1 MCADKLIIFIKKM
14 VDSSNIFVLEDF
26 ESHINK
32 TYIYNFPIE
41 EVYKAFTDKELLL
54 KICEYKIH
62 ISNTLR
68 DTFIEDEGNELS
80 LVIEG
85 KHTIILR
92 IIKVVKSK
100 FYYQIKAKTIQHPLD
115 YIPFTIIFEL
125 FWDSIKEVTIFNGQI
140 NISKFSSQEKAI
152 SIFKKA
158 RIFPTEEI
166 DEYLKSTVKNL
177 EQDESVL
184 VNVNIDTFW
193 DFILKLENI
202 QMFLNMPNTEVSNE
216 GNNII
221 KFVDKE
227 NKNIIR
233 LIEREKKIEDSNYTL
248 FLESF
253 DSILPMPLQSMQI
266 QLVKV
271 NDDSTLIIYKHIIL
285 DYIPYNALRSN
296 SGNKQKILKKLKK
309 LLENKKEGKEIKTS
323 S

>member
-1 MCADKLIIFIKKM
+1 M
-14 VDSSNIFVLEDF
+14 NI
-26 ESHINK
+26 
-32 TYIYNFPIE
+32 Y
-41 EVYKAFTDKELLL
+41 
-54 KICEYKIH
+54 
-62 ISNTLR
+62 
-68 DTFIEDEGNELS
+68 
-80 LVIEG
+80 
-85 KHTIILR
+85 
-92 IIKVVKSK
+92 
-100 FYYQIKAKTIQHPLD
+100 
-115 YIPFTIIFEL
+115 
-125 FWDSIKEVTIFNGQI
+125 
-140 NISKFSSQEKAI
+140 
-152 SIFKKA
+152 
-158 RIFPTEEI
+158 
-166 DEYLKSTVKNL
+166 TVKNL